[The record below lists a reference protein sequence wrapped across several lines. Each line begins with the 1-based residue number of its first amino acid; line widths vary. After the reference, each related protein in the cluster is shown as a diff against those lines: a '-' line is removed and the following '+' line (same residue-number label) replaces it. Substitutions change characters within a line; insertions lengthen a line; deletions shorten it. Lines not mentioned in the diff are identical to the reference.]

1 MKVPMTT
8 LLVDEPVHASTSS
21 AQWLRQIAAA
31 VRVHFTWWGVHRS
44 LTDQQKEEVGLA
56 CSADSRLLTAGK
68 KLIDTR
74 NETYRKLTS
83 LRSRIANYWRG
94 LTLPY
99 VEAGVRLIRQDD
111 IEAFVKNMEMHREEL
126 QMAGLELDAA
136 YSQIRADAQRR
147 LGKLFNPS
155 DYPPHLRGLFGVEWD
170 FPSVEPPNYL
180 SRLNPALYEQEQQRV
195 AQRFEEAV
203 KLAEQAFL
211 AEFGKLV
218 EHLCERVSNDGDGTR
233 KVFRDS
239 VLENLVEFF
248 DKFKKLNVRSN
259 PELDQLVQRAQN
271 LVQNVDAQDLR
282 DNDGLR
288 QQIATQFSQVQSV
301 VDGMMVDR
309 PRRRIIRNV
318 QEP

>member
-1 MKVPMTT
+1 MT
-8 LLVDEPVHASTSS
+8 LLLDEPQTTSP

-31 VRVHFTWWGVHRS
+31 VRVSFTWWGVHRS
-44 LTDQQKEEVGLA
+44 LTDRQKEEVGLA

-99 VEAGVRLIRQDD
+99 VEPGIRLIRQDD
-111 IEAFVKNMEMHREEL
+111 IDGFVRAIEGSRLEL
-126 QMAGLELDAA
+126 RDAEVELDAA
-136 YSQIRADAQRR
+136 YEKIQADARRR
-147 LGKLFNPS
+147 LGKLFS
-155 DYPPHLRGLFGVEWD
+155 AGDYPPSLRGLFAVEWD
-170 FPSVEPPNYL
+170 FPSIEPPGYL
-180 SRLNPALYEQEQQRV
+180 MRLNPALYEQEQQRV
-195 AQRFEEAV
+195 TQRFEEAV
-203 KLAEQAFL
+203 QLAEQAFL
-211 AEFGKLV
+211 GEFGKLV
-218 EHLCERVSNDGDGTR
+218 EHLCERLGNDGEGER

-259 PELDQLVQRAQN
+259 PDLDQLVQRAQD
-271 LVQNVDAQDLR
+271 LVQGVTPQNLR
-282 DNDGLR
+282 DDDRLR

-301 VDGMMVDR
+301 VDGMMVDQ

-318 QEP
+318 EE

>member
-1 MKVPMTT
+1 MTT
-8 LLVDEPVHASTSS
+8 LLVDQPAPSSTTP

-56 CSADSRLLTAGK
+56 CAADSRLLTAGK

-83 LRSRIANYWRG
+83 LRSRIASYWRG

-111 IEAFVKNMEMHREEL
+111 IDGFVRTMEGHREEL
-126 QMAGLELDAA
+126 AAAGEELDAA
-136 YSQIRADAQRR
+136 YGQIRADAQRR
-147 LGKLFNPS
+147 LGKLFNPG
-155 DYPPHLRGLFGVEWD
+155 DYPPNLRGLFGVEWD
-170 FPSVEPPNYL
+170 FPSVEPPSYL
-180 SRLNPALYEQEQQRV
+180 MRLNPALYEQEQERV
-195 AQRFEEAV
+195 TQRFEEAV
-203 KLAEQAFL
+203 RLAEQAFL
-211 AEFGKLV
+211 AEFAKLV
-218 EHLCERVSNDGDGTR
+218 EHLCERLGNDGDGTR

-259 PELDQLVQRAQN
+259 PELDQLVQRAQH
-271 LVQNVDAQDLR
+271 LVQNVGPQELR
-282 DNDGLR
+282 DNDLLR
-288 QQIATQFSQVQSV
+288 QQVATQFSQVQSV
-301 VDGMMVDR
+301 IDGMMVDR
-309 PRRRIIRNV
+309 PRRRIIRNA
-318 QEP
+318 QESS